1 MAIDYHSRLNQL
13 ITSTKSNDVEQII
26 ITDPVNIF
34 YFTGFYADPHERYMS
49 LIIDS
54 ANESYLFVPALDRDA
69 AVEKAKV
76 DYIVPISD
84 EEDPFD
90 ILGQHLGTPVHTI
103 GVEMNVMTVAHQNG
117 LKSIYSSAGF
127 VDIQPSIDELRI
139 HKSRDEVEGMKKAV
153 NIIEKVLGDGLKT
166 IKEGMTE
173 AELVA
178 EFEYLMK
185 KYGSAGPSFSTMVLA
200 GEKAALPHGKPDNTK
215 LENGDFLLIDFG
227 VITYDRYCSD
237 ITRTFVIGEA
247 DEKQKEIYDIVK
259 RSTQAGVDAVKAG
272 VPLKEFDIAARNVI
286 QESGYGEY
294 FNNRVGH
301 GLGIEV
307 HEAPSIHH
315 LNEDIAQ
322 KGMVFT
328 IEPGIYIPGY
338 GGVRIE
344 EEVYINEEGKC
355 EVLTSFPR
363 ELKEIT
369 L

>member
-13 ITSTKSNDVEQII
+13 ITSTKSRDAEQVI

-49 LIIDS
+49 LVIDS

-69 AVEKAKV
+69 AAEKATV

-90 ILGQHLGTPVHTI
+90 ILGQHLESSVHNI

-117 LKSIYSSAGF
+117 IKSLYSSAGF
-127 VDIQPSIDELRI
+127 VDIQPAIDGLRVY
-139 HKSRDEVEGMKKAV
+139 KSRDEVEGMKKAV
-153 NIIEKVLGDGLKT
+153 NIIEKVLEDGLKT

-185 KYGSAGPSFSTMVLA
+185 KYGSAGPSFSTMVLSGA
-200 GEKAALPHGKPDNTK
+200 KAALPHGKPDNTK

-247 DEKQKEIYDIVK
+247 DDRQKEIYDIVK

-328 IEPGIYIPGY
+328 IEPGIYIPDY

-344 EEVYINEEGKC
+344 EEVYINEDGEC
-355 EVLTSFPR
+355 EVLTTFPR
-363 ELKEIT
+363 NLKEIS